1 MSPHLVLSHTVN
13 RHICTYTQTI
23 YLSLQLGQPVTL
35 IHSLQNSMET
45 AAAVVLCLY
54 QHYETEA
61 LLVDK
66 VQN

>member
-1 MSPHLVLSHTVN
+1 MSLHPVLSHTVN
-13 RHICTYTQTI
+13 RQCT
-23 YLSLQLGQPVTL
+23 LPLQLGQPVTL
-35 IHSLQNSMET
+35 KHSLQNSMET

-54 QHYETEA
+54 QQYETEA